1 MRTHDRSRSEFERFF
16 ATHKDACFRALCAT
30 VSPLDEADDLTSEG
44 FARAWERWPEVR
56 RHPSPAAWVVRTA
69 LNLHR
74 DRWRREGNPRRHLF
88 LVPDEH
94 HDRESLVDPALL
106 AALRALPEQQR
117 AVIVHRVLLDLSTE
131 QTAIE
136 LGIAAGT
143 VGTHLKRALAALRTH
158 LDDQST
164 ATEAAS

>member
-1 MRTHDRSRSEFERFF
+1 M
-16 ATHKDACFRALCAT
+16 
-30 VSPLDEADDLTSEG
+30 
-44 FARAWERWPEVR
+44 
-56 RHPSPAAWVVRTA
+56 
-69 LNLHR
+69 
-74 DRWRREGNPRRHLF
+74 
-88 LVPDEH
+88 PDEH
-94 HDRESLVDPALL
+94 HDRETLVDPALL